1 MPIRQIVR
9 PHPLAFQSRTLAATA
24 VGIVKQKAEE
34 IDAVKVEFDEKKT
47 EIEDIKTQTETLTS
61 SITSDPDI
69 IGLVGGNAALSDPQI
84 DGLGANASDN
94 LDVYNG
100 GGA

>member
-1 MPIRQIVR
+1 MLRR
-9 PHPLAFQSRTLAATA
+9 PKPPRIHPLTFQSRTLAA
-24 VGIVKQKAEE
+24 VSSGSV
-34 IDAVKVEFDEKKT
+34 T
-47 EIEDIKTQTETLTS
+47 EALEATQAAQVLTD

-69 IGLVGGNAALSDPQI
+69 IGISGGNAALSDPQI
-84 DGLGANASDN
+84 DALGSATASDN

>member
-1 MPIRQIVR
+1 MPLRPIVR
-9 PHPLAFQSRTLAATA
+9 PHPLSAQYRTLGNVASKGVAEAIATTAAA
-24 VGIVKQKAEE
+24 KE
-34 IDAVKVEFDEKKT
+34 ITD
-47 EIEDIKTQTETLTS
+47 

-84 DGLGANASDN
+84 DSLGANASDN

>member
-1 MPIRQIVR
+1 VAEAI
-9 PHPLAFQSRTLAATA
+9 ATTAAA
-24 VGIVKQKAEE
+24 KE
-34 IDAVKVEFDEKKT
+34 ITD
-47 EIEDIKTQTETLTS
+47 
-61 SITSDPDI
+61 SITADPDI

-84 DGLGANASDN
+84 DALGATVSDN

>member
-1 MPIRQIVR
+1 MNLGSDGVVKVNAHTLNMPRRPIVR
-9 PHPLAFQSRTLAATA
+9 PHPLSAQYRTLGAIASGSATEAVTTATA
-24 VGIVKQKAEE
+24 AKAVT
-34 IDAVKVEFDEKKT
+34 D
-47 EIEDIKTQTETLTS
+47 
-61 SITSDPDI
+61 SITADPDI

-84 DGLGANASDN
+84 DALGATVSDN

>member
-1 MPIRQIVR
+1 MLRR
-9 PHPLAFQSRTLAATA
+9 PKPPRIHPLTFQSRTLSAVSSGSVTEALEATQAA
-24 VGIVKQKAEE
+24 
-34 IDAVKVEFDEKKT
+34 KV
-47 EIEDIKTQTETLTS
+47 LTD

-69 IGLVGGNAALSDPQI
+69 IGVSGGNAAMSDPQI
-84 DGLGANASDN
+84 DAQGANASDN

>member
-1 MPIRQIVR
+1 MLRR
-9 PHPLAFQSRTLAATA
+9 PKPPRIHPLTFQSRTIAATA
-24 VGIVKQKAEE
+24 GGSANEALQTAQES
-34 IDAVKVEFDEKKT
+34 KVITD
-47 EIEDIKTQTETLTS
+47 
-61 SITSDPDI
+61 SITADPDI

-84 DGLGANASDN
+84 DALGATASDN

>member
-1 MPIRQIVR
+1 MLRR
-9 PHPLAFQSRTLAATA
+9 PKPPRIHPLTFQSRTLAAVSGA
-24 VGIVKQKAEE
+24 SV
-34 IDAVKVEFDEKKT
+34 T
-47 EIEDIKTQTETLTS
+47 EALEATQAAQVLTD

-69 IGLVGGNAALSDPQI
+69 IGVSGGNAALSDPQI
-84 DGLGANASDN
+84 DAGSATASDN

>member
-1 MPIRQIVR
+1 MVSMLRR
-9 PHPLAFQSRTLAATA
+9 PKPPRIHPLTFQRWTLAAVSSASVTEA
-24 VGIVKQKAEE
+24 LEATQA
-34 IDAVKVEFDEKKT
+34 AKV
-47 EIEDIKTQTETLTS
+47 LTD

-69 IGLVGGNAALSDPQI
+69 IGISGGDAALTDPQI
-84 DGLGANASDN
+84 DGLGATASDN

>member
-1 MPIRQIVR
+1 MPLRPIVR
-9 PHPLAFQSRTLAATA
+9 PHPLSAQYRTLGNAASKGLAEAVTTTA
-24 VGIVKQKAEE
+24 AAKA
-34 IDAVKVEFDEKKT
+34 ITD
-47 EIEDIKTQTETLTS
+47 

-69 IGLVGGNAALSDPQI
+69 IGLSGGDAPLSDPQI
-84 DGLGANASDN
+84 DSLGATASDN